1 MCPKLIIPS
10 EDRKLKVLN
19 LFNVSEEHIL
29 MRILSND
36 PRLKKLNI
44 NEKIDFIPLNKS
56 GIYDIFMVN
65 DELSLNV
72 WQQEEL
78 IMD

>member
-1 MCPKLIIPS
+1 MCPKLIFPS

-72 WQQEEL
+72 WQ
-78 IMD
+78 